1 MCNTCLELSRGRIDY
16 GPILLRTENRRA
28 TAVLSTTV
36 QSSQHA
42 DCKDGERGRE
52 TEKKKKKKKKE
63 KKEKKKDN
71 MTSSVAAQRNTL
83 SGRVELGTCKC
94 VGLGWSA
101 ASG

>member
-1 MCNTCLELSRGRIDY
+1 LELSRGRIDY

-63 KKEKKKDN
+63 KKKKKKN
-71 MTSSVAAQRNTL
+71 KNKNKKENGERN
-83 SGRVELGTCKC
+83 
-94 VGLGWSA
+94 VGEKANGQ
-101 ASG
+101 